1 MRYICIVMLLY
12 LIIMIEGQWHEQSK
26 EASTKTFNLNAL
38 IEPIM
43 PLSQDLFL
51 TLNTNNRQEFIQ
63 NPVLQK
69 QIAYNNITTIKDKT
83 IPWILLLAL
92 TTMTAAFFLTRNHPV
107 KPLGKIVNK
116 SKKELEIEATK
127 RLDLALTNDL
137 IEQGFYRDYL
147 LNLEDSIINYIETK
161 YSTNYQTLTT
171 EELLQQID
179 VIPEME
185 KQTSALLISFFSAV
199 DQVKYSQSPL
209 SSEQCLHWRAL
220 LLPIK

>member
-1 MRYICIVMLLY
+1 
-12 LIIMIEGQWHEQSK
+12 MIEGQWHEQSK

-83 IPWILLLAL
+83 IPWILL
-92 TTMTAAFFLTRNHPV
+92 LTRNHPV